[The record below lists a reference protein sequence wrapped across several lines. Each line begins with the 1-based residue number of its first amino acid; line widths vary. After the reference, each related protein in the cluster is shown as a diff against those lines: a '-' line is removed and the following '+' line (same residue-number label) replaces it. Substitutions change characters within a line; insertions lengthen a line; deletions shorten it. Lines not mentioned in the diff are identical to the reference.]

1 VRAVPDRRPSREPH
15 CCAVHRE
22 NGGAGGRIVKY

>member
-1 VRAVPDRRPSREPH
+1 VCAVPDGRASRESY